1 MSIFPK
7 LLKTLIIECIKSPST
22 GSVFVYA
29 WIEVIDSRVEPLEAS
44 DEEVGYERYLGF
56 DEFKQ
61 INPTVEELI
70 LRFQAKVDFSQL
82 TGCEVLGYD
91 SLGSNLYQL
100 SYDELQRLW
109 LSD

>member
-1 MSIFPK
+1 MTIYPK
-7 LLKTLIIECIKSPST
+7 LLKTLIIECIKSSGT

-29 WIEVIDSRVEPLEAS
+29 WVEVIDARVEPLES
-44 DEEVGYERYLGF
+44 RDEEVGFDRYLGF

-61 INPTVEELI
+61 ANPTVEELI
-70 LRFQAKVDFSQL
+70 LRLQAKVDFAEL

-91 SLGSNLYQL
+91 SVGSELYQL
-100 SYDELQRLW
+100 SYEELQRLW